1 MALLLENQ
9 DIPESG
15 RLELDIRVS
24 ADIRVPAPEAQRRVT
39 RLLAQDVSY
48 QMYGGPPQL
57 VVGGERVVW
66 RVPAYLGLPKL
77 GEFGPL
83 GTVDVDVQTG
93 AIEPLTPAL
102 TADLMA
108 HARALTARYAAAPT
122 AAG

>member
-1 MALLLENQ
+1 MALLLLENQ

-24 ADIRVPAPEAQRRVT
+24 ADIRVAAPEAQRRVT

-48 QMYGGPPQL
+48 QMYGGQPQL

-93 AIEPLTPAL
+93 AVEPLSQTRMTNL
-102 TADLMA
+102 LA
-108 HARALTARYAAAPT
+108 HARAATSVGYA
-122 AAG
+122 

>member
-1 MALLLENQ
+1 
-9 DIPESG
+9 
-15 RLELDIRVS
+15 
-24 ADIRVPAPEAQRRVT
+24 
-39 RLLAQDVSY
+39 
-48 QMYGGPPQL
+48 
-57 VVGGERVVW
+57 
-66 RVPAYLGLPKL
+66 VPAYLGLPKL

>member
-1 MALLLENQ
+1 MTLLLENQ

-24 ADIRVPAPEAQRRVT
+24 ADIRVAAREAQRRVT
-39 RLLAQDVSY
+39 RLLAQEVSS
-48 QMYGGPPQL
+48 QMYGGQPQL
-57 VVGGERVVW
+57 VVGGAHVVW

-83 GTVDVDVQTG
+83 GTLDVDVQTG
-93 AIEPLTPAL
+93 AVEPLTPNL

-108 HARALTARYAAAPT
+108 HARALTARYASSPT